1 MPAIS
6 VIVPVYKVE
15 PYIHKC
21 VDSILGQTFSDIQV
35 ILVDDGSP
43 DTCGDICEE
52 YAKKDER
59 VQVVHKENG
68 GLSDARNAGIPYAKG
83 EYVIFLD
90 SDDYV
95 EKDMLEYLYTNIK
108 KAGADMATCGIY
120 EVYKDRIEAQEEEED
135 FVCSGEEAFRCILR
149 GHTIRGEIWN
159 KLILKSCMEDL
170 RFPKGRL
177 YEDIYYTVDLM
188 QRVKTVAV
196 GTKPKYYYLHR
207 GDSITGRAYRPQLF
221 DIIDGYTKNYRV
233 VKKAFPALEKEA
245 QCLWIWSRFIVLD
258 KMLMEDDFRT
268 LEGYKELKRFIRR
281 HLFVILRNPYF
292 QKKRKISAF
301 VLFLNVRLYRR
312 LVFISEEKKR

>member
-68 GLSDARNAGIPYAKG
+68 GLSDARNAGIPFAKG

-108 KAGADMATCGIY
+108 KARADMATCGIY

-207 GDSITGRAYRPQLF
+207 EDSITGRAYRPQLF

>member
-207 GDSITGRAYRPQLF
+207 EDSITGRAYRPQLF

-301 VLFLNVRLYRR
+301 VLFINVRQ
-312 LVFISEEKKR
+312 

>member
-207 GDSITGRAYRPQLF
+207 EDSITGRAYRPQLF

>member
-108 KAGADMATCGIY
+108 KARADMATCGIY

-207 GDSITGRAYRPQLF
+207 EDSITGRAYRPQLF

-301 VLFLNVRLYRR
+301 VLFINVRLYRR

>member
-68 GLSDARNAGIPYAKG
+68 GLSDARNAGIPFAKG

-108 KAGADMATCGIY
+108 KARADMATCGIY

-207 GDSITGRAYRPQLF
+207 EDSITGRAYRPQLF

-292 QKKRKISAF
+292 QKKRKIAAF